1 MLRQTFIFSHLGG
14 QKSEVRCQ
22 HGGNLVRTLSGFQI
36 ATFLLDAHGAF
47 PYICTLRWRN
57 GSLAFFC
64 KAANPVGAS
73 LMTQMVN
80 NLPTVQRPGFSPGV
94 GKIPLRRK
102 WQPTPLFL
110 PGKSHEWRS
119 LAGYSPWGHKESD
132 TTEMT
137 SLHKHI

>member
-1 MLRQTFIFSHLGG
+1 M
-14 QKSEVRCQ
+14 
-22 HGGNLVRTLSGFQI
+22 RTLSGFHI
-36 ATFLLDAHGAF
+36 AAFLLDAHRAF
-47 PYICTLRWRN
+47 PYIRTLRWRD

-64 KAANPVGAS
+64 KA

-110 PGKSHEWRS
+110 PGEFQGQRS
-119 LAGYSPWGHKESD
+119 LAAAVHGVANSWD
-132 TTEMT
+132 TTERLTLPTPPVLLDLGDAM
-137 SLHKHI
+137 